1 MQTTINLID
10 VLEQVAENRKGFNI
24 TVDGEITERPFDD
37 GEFYN
42 IANIK
47 KEYGWDMFEIVSLPL
62 DIIII
67 ADEEGLCKD
76 NIKINEIASR
86 IYQSAI
92 KHYQVGIVGDVV
104 ICHTSRVK

>member
-1 MQTTINLID
+1 MQTQIDLID
-10 VLEQVAENRKGFNI
+10 VLDQVAENHKGFNI

-47 KEYGWDMFEIVSLPL
+47 KEFGWDYFEIVRLPL

-67 ADEEGLCKD
+67 ADEEGLLK
-76 NIKINEIASR
+76 NSAKINEIASR
-86 IYQSAI
+86 IYQSAV
-92 KHYQVGIVGDVV
+92 KHYQVGIVGNCV